1 MTQTKTY
8 TNEREQRPG
17 EHKEDTH
24 MKAMVY
30 HTYGSPDVLKL
41 EEVQKPVPQ
50 DDEVLV
56 QVHATSVNAGDWH
69 LLRAKPFLM
78 RFMGFGLIKPKHT
91 ILGSDIAGRVEVVGR
106 NVTQFQVGD
115 EVFGDLSGCGFGG
128 FAEYV
133 CARENALALK
143 PANLSFEEAAAV
155 PSAGV
160 TALQGLREKGQIKL
174 GQKVLINGASGGVG
188 TFAVQIAKSFG
199 AEVTG
204 VCSTRNVDMVRSI
217 GADHVIDYT
226 QEDFTKNE
234 QRYDLI
240 FAANGYHPISDYK
253 RALSPR
259 GTYVMSGGS
268 SMAQLFQAMLLG
280 PVISMTG
287 RQKMGSMGVAKPSQ
301 KDLVF
306 MKELLEAGKVVPVI
320 ERRYP
325 LGETAEAIR
334 YLEEGHAK
342 GKVVI
347 TVA

>member
-17 EHKEDTH
+17 EHKEETH

-78 RFMGFGLIKPKHT
+78 RFMGFGLLKPKHT

-106 NVTQFQVGD
+106 NVTQFQSGD
-115 EVFGDLSGCGFGG
+115 EVFGNTAKSGFGG

-133 CARENALALK
+133 SVPEHALVLK
-143 PANLSFEEAAAV
+143 PTNLSFEEAAAV
-155 PSAGV
+155 PQAALV
-160 TALQGLREKGQIKL
+160 ALQGLRDKGHIQS
-174 GQKVLINGASGGVG
+174 GQKVLVYGASGGIG
-188 TFAVQIAKSFG
+188 TFAVQIAKAFG

-204 VCSTRNVDMVRSI
+204 VCSTRNVDIVRSI
-217 GADHVIDYT
+217 GADYVIDYM
-226 QEDFTKNE
+226 QEDFTKNG

-240 FAANGYHPISDYK
+240 LAVNGYHPISAYQ
-253 RALSPR
+253 RALSQE
-259 GTYVMSGGS
+259 GMYVMTGG
-268 SMAQLFQAMLLG
+268 SMAQMFQAMLLG
-280 PVISMTG
+280 PWLSKNG
-287 RQKMGSMGVAKPSQ
+287 SQKMGNLLAKPNQ

-306 MKELLEAGKVVPVI
+306 VKELLEAGKVVPVI

-325 LGETAEAIR
+325 LREVPEAIR
-334 YLEEGHAK
+334 YVEEGRAR
-342 GKVVI
+342 G
-347 TVA
+347 